1 MAEDQEKEAE
11 LSNDEAGEIER
22 LLEGDDGEEAGGTSG
37 LKGKLQNIFANKKL
51 LMIIGGVV
59 LLLIICVVFFF
70 IQGGEEENEVTLDE
84 QVVEEEVKEEE
95 VKEEEEVKVA
105 KVNIYKLE
113 PFFLPLLDDGK
124 ETGQFISVSANLLL
138 SNSVLNRDLDKI
150 LPLLRKSIYNILRRK
165 QLTNFTLKR
174 SHAEERIK
182 KEVLTASNA
191 LLLSGVGTITDVYFS
206 RFMIK

>member
-11 LSNDEAGEIER
+11 LSSVEAEEVDR
-22 LLEGDDGEEAGGTSG
+22 LLKGAGGEETGGTPG
-37 LKGKLQNIFANKKL
+37 LEGKLQKISANKKL

-59 LLLIICVVFFF
+59 LFLIIGVVFFF
-70 IQGGEEENEVTLDE
+70 MQGGEEMTEVTLDE
-84 QVVEEEVKEEE
+84 QVVEEE

-138 SNSVLNRDLDKI
+138 SNSVLNHELDKV
-150 LPLLRKSIYNILRRK
+150 LPLMRKNIYNILRGKRPAD
-165 QLTNFTLKR
+165 FTLKR
-174 SHAEERIK
+174 SHTEERIK
-182 KEVLTASNA
+182 KEILTASNS
-191 LLLSGVGTITDVYFS
+191 LLLSGTGTITDIFFS

>member
-11 LSNDEAGEIER
+11 LSDDEAGEVER
-22 LLEGDDGEEAGGTSG
+22 LLEGAGGEEAGGTSG

-59 LLLIICVVFFF
+59 LFLIICVVFFF
-70 IQGGEEENEVTLDE
+70 MQGGEETTEVTLDE

-95 VKEEEEVKVA
+95 EVKVT
-105 KVNIYKLE
+105 KINIYKLE

-124 ETGQFISVSANLLL
+124 ETGQFISISANLLL
-138 SNSVLNRDLDKI
+138 SNSVLNHELDKV
-150 LPLLRKSIYNILRRK
+150 LPLMRKSIYNILRGKRPAD
-165 QLTNFTLKR
+165 FALKR
-174 SHAEERIK
+174 SQTEERIK
-182 KEVLTASNA
+182 KEILTASNN
-191 LLLSGVGTITDVYFS
+191 LLLTGSGTITDVFFS